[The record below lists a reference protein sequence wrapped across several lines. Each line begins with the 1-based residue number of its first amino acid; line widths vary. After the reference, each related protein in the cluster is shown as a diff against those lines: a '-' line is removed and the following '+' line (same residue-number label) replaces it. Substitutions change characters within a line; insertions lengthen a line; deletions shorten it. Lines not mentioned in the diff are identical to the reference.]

1 MTTSISDSGV
11 QFATGNIVNVSTSMP
26 ATGSFTAG
34 DIVFENTTAARISG
48 WKRLTTGSNHV
59 LGTDWSYFSGITSGT
74 AVATTSGTAIDFTGI
89 PSWVKRIT
97 LMLSGVSTNSTGGL
111 RVQIGSGSIQSS
123 SYGGDAI
130 TAPAGGSLSG
140 NQFSVGFDV
149 TPGTQTAASVHTGA
163 VTLSL
168 MGSNIWLMS
177 SAIGRE
183 DSNALATG
191 GGRVL
196 GSGTLDRIRLTTTNG
211 TDTFDA
217 GSVNILWE

>member
-1 MTTSISDSGV
+1 
-11 QFATGNIVNVSTSMP
+11 MP
-26 ATGSFTAG
+26 TLLTAG
-34 DIVFENTTAARISG
+34 D
-48 WKRLTTGSNHV
+48 
-59 LGTDWSYFSGITSGT
+59 GTNGVVITSSNDNALTIQTGAAGAKVNAAAFASDGT
-74 AVATTSGTAIDFTGI
+74 MTLAKPINGGSLTLATAQNTTSGTSIDFTGI

-97 LMLSGVSTNSTGGL
+97 MMLSGVSTNSTGGL
-111 RVQIGSGSIQSS
+111 RIQIGSGSIQAS

-130 TAPAGGSLSG
+130 TAPAGGALSG
-140 NQFSVGFDV
+140 NQFTVGFDV
-149 TPGTQTAASVHTGA
+149 TPGTQSASSVHTGV

-168 MGSNIWLMS
+168 LGSNIWLMS

-196 GSGTLDRIRLTTTNG
+196 GSGTLDRVRLTTTNG

-217 GSVNILWE
+217 GSVNILYEG